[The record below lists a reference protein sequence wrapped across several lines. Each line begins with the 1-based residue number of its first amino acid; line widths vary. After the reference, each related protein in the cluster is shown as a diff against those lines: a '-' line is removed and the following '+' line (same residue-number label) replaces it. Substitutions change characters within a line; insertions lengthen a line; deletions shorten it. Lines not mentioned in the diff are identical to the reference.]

1 MNLEK
6 SLNKMIKDKNYNFS
20 NMKIKYIKE
29 DDSLYLIYF
38 EELIKSIGTQLIYK
52 IDKKT
57 GEYKSVFLP
66 NRDNFKLLNRFEN
79 CNFVQIPEKL
89 RDKYFN

>member
-6 SLNKMIKDKNYNFS
+6 TLDKMLKDKNYDFS

-29 DDSLYLIYF
+29 DDSLYVIYF
-38 EELIKSIGTQLIYK
+38 EELIRSVGNQLIYK

-57 GEYKSVFLP
+57 GDYDDVFLP
-66 NRDNFKLLNRFEN
+66 NDDNFELLNRFES
-79 CNFVQIPEKL
+79 CDFVQIPEKYKN
-89 RDKYFN
+89 KYF